1 MTSRLLIVPAAG
13 LGTRLGADRPKL
25 LVPVAGMPMI
35 DRLLTLFARAVD
47 RAVVIVH
54 PSGSDRVGEHL
65 VHAAL
70 PVTTEMQHQPSGM
83 LDAIMLADRAVRD
96 AQPDEVWIVWCD
108 QVAIHPATI
117 QRLAQTLA
125 AHPDVLLALPTVERR
140 DPYIHL
146 RRDAHG
152 TIDAILHRREGDSM
166 PETGESD
173 MGLFALSRTTYLD
186 LLPSYAREVSIG
198 SATGERNFLPF
209 IAWLGA
215 GRHGEVVTFPAVH
228 EMEAVGVNTPDEL
241 QRVER
246 YLIARESTVR

>member
-35 DRLLTLFARAVD
+35 DRLLALFERTVD

-54 PSGSDRVGEHL
+54 PSFSDRVGEHL
-65 VHAAL
+65 QRATL
-70 PVTTEMQHQPSGM
+70 PVTIEVQHEPTGM
-83 LDAIMLADRAVRD
+83 LDAIALADRAVRD

-117 QRLAQTLA
+117 ARLAQTMAASPNAVLA
-125 AHPDVLLALPTVERR
+125 MPTVE
-140 DPYIHL
+140 H
-146 RRDAHG
+146 
-152 TIDAILHRREGDSM
+152 
-166 PETGESD
+166 
-173 MGLFALSRTTYLD
+173 LD
-186 LLPSYAREVSIG
+186 LLPAYAREVSIG
-198 SATGERNFLPF
+198 TTTGERNFLPF
-209 IAWLGA
+209 IAWLAASA
-215 GRHGEVVTFPAVH
+215 GRRGHVVTFPAVDD
-228 EMEAVGVNTPDEL
+228 MEAVGVNTPEEL